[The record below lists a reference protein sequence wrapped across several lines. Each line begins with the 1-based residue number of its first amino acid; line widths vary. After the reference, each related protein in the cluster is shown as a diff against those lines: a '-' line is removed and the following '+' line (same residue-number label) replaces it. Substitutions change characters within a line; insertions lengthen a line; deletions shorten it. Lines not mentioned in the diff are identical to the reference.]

1 MAQNTAYW
9 LQVAPV
15 GAADNAS
22 LVSHV
27 AALVNEAYSKTEKG
41 IFGAG
46 YRRTDDDDIAT
57 YMRQGQLVTASD
69 SANAVVGCVVVKQLS
84 QRLGD
89 MGPLALESTLHGT
102 GLGRGLV
109 QFAEQHCRQLGCT
122 AMQLELV
129 VPKSFHHDFKARL
142 QSWYLRMGYRVVRLG
157 SFHDEY
163 PHLEALLTGPID
175 YKIFEKSL

>member
-1 MAQNTAYW
+1 MAYS

-15 GAADNAS
+15 SAADNAS

-27 AALVNEAYSKTEKG
+27 AALVNEAYSKTEEG

-46 YRRTDDDDIAT
+46 YRRTNEYDIAT

-69 SANAVVGCVVVKQLS
+69 SANSVVGCVVIKHLS

-102 GLGRGLV
+102 GLGRSLV
-109 QFAEQHCRQLGCT
+109 HFAEQHCRQLGCT
-122 AMQLELV
+122 TMRLELV
-129 VPKSFHHDFKARL
+129 VPTSFHHDFKARL
-142 QSWYLRMGYRVVRLG
+142 QN
-157 SFHDEY
+157 
-163 PHLEALLTGPID
+163 
-175 YKIFEKSL
+175 